1 MDWQA
6 YSERELI
13 AEIDHELRQRAHATL
28 QLWQLIA
35 PQIEPAQQAYGDLLQ
50 RYLEQNIEL
59 AEAIH
64 QWLLVQMA
72 KQIAD

>member
-1 MDWQA
+1 MDWQELSDRA
-6 YSERELI
+6 LI
-13 AEIDHELRQRAHATL
+13 AEIDHALRHRAHAAL
-28 QLWQLIA
+28 KLWQLIA
-35 PQIEPAQQAYGDLLQ
+35 PQIDPAQQAYGDLLQ

-64 QWLLVQMA
+64 QWLLVQIA